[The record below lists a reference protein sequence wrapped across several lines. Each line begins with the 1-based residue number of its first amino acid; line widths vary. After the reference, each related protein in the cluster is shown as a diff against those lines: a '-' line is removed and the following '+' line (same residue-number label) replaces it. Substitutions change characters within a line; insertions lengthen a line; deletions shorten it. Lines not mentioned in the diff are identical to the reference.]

1 MHETN
6 RARDRTLELITGVI
20 AIVAATSCESGT
32 LEPAGNSA
40 PDAMS
45 FHEISPVPQRVRASI
60 APVS

>member
-1 MHETN
+1 
-6 RARDRTLELITGVI
+6 LIIGVI

-32 LEPAGNSA
+32 LELADNSA

-45 FHEISPVPQRVRASI
+45 FHEIFSVPQRVRTST